1 MLVVLYLDYMF
12 IDICVSYR
20 TAISSGL
27 PLSGIRIEGEL
38 NSIIRVPFITCRVF
52 EMERV

>member
-1 MLVVLYLDYMF
+1 V
-12 IDICVSYR
+12 IYR

-27 PLSGIRIEGEL
+27 PLSGICIEGEL
-38 NSIIRVPFITCRVF
+38 KYIIRTPFPTCRVF